1 MDADKLDATVS
12 EESASG
18 HHGVRFVAHL
28 QHVGGVG
35 AVERVEAAG
44 AVGRRG
50 DRLKG
55 AVFVDADQLDAVV
68 VLRDDHGVPVAAH
81 FERVN
86 VPSALERVEGGARRR
101 RGGRRGG
108 WRVRRRGG
116 WRVRRR
122 GGWRGKQRGGAVGCR
137 CDRIEGAIPA
147 DACQLDAV
155 VGMPCGHHCV
165 YAATHFERV
174 DGAGAIEDVE
184 AVGAVGRR
192 SRRREGAVFVDA
204 DQLDATAHIRGPNVQ
219 HVQAGI
225 EFGIVSKP

>member
-1 MDADKLDATVS
+1 MYADQLDATVS
-12 EESASG
+12 EESARG

-28 QHVGGVG
+28 QHVDGVG
-35 AVERVEAAG
+35 AVERVEAGG

-101 RGGRRGG
+101 RGWRRGG
-108 WRVRRRGG
+108 GRVRRRGG
-116 WRVRRR
+116 GRVRRR
-122 GGWRGKQRGGAVGCR
+122 GGGRGKQRGGAVGCR
-137 CDRIEGAIPA
+137 CDRIEGAVPA
-147 DACQLDAV
+147 DARQLDAV

-165 YAATHFERV
+165 HVAAHLKGV
-174 DGAGAIEDVE
+174 DCGGAIEDVE

-192 SRRREGAVFVDA
+192 AGRLEGAVSVDA
-204 DQLDATAHIRGPNVQ
+204 DQLDAAAYIRGPSIQ
-219 HVQAGI
+219 T
-225 EFGIVSKP
+225 